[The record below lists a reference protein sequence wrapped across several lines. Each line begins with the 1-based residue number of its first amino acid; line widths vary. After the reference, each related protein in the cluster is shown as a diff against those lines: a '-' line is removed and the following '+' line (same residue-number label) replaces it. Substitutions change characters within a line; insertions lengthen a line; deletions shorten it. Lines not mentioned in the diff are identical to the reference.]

1 MASPGVP
8 RRAQATTLAEVAHA
22 AGVSLA
28 TASKALNG
36 KAGVKPATR
45 VRVEE
50 EAKRLGFFPNQ
61 QARSLMFGRSGSV
74 GLLTTD
80 LDGRFVLPVMAG
92 VEDGVAEA
100 EAVAIM
106 VNTRGRSDLIDRH
119 LTALLS
125 RRVDGIIRVGDS
137 PEPVAPLSRDL
148 RVPVVYAY
156 APSEDER
163 DVSIVSDHRG
173 AGKLATEYLLSLG
186 RTRIA
191 HLGGPNG
198 ASEVGH
204 TAALLRADGS
214 AEAVNEV
221 GLGLIGGRP
230 LHGDWTESWG
240 WAATGRLL
248 DQGHEPDALVC
259 ANDQIARGAI
269 DCLIARGLRIPQDV
283 AVIGF
288 DNWSPIA
295 PLARLPQT
303 SVDMNLAQLGWTAAR
318 AILDPANASP
328 GVTAIPGRIVERAST
343 VSAS

>member
-1 MASPGVP
+1 MASPAAA

-36 KAGVKPATR
+36 RDGVKPATR
-45 VRVEE
+45 ARVEE

-92 VEDGVAEA
+92 VEDGVAED

-106 VNTRGRSDLIDRH
+106 VNTRGRPDLVDLH

-137 PEPVAPLSRDL
+137 PEPVAPLSKDL

-173 AGKLATEYLLSLG
+173 AGKLATEYLLALG

-191 HLGGPNG
+191 HIGGPDD
-198 ASEVGH
+198 AREVGH
-204 TAALLRADGS
+204 TAALLRAEGS
-214 AEAVNEV
+214 AEAVTAA
-221 GLGLIGGRP
+221 GLGLVSGRP

-240 WAATGRLL
+240 WSATGQLL
-248 DQGHEPDALVC
+248 DQGYTFDALVC
-259 ANDQIARGAI
+259 ANDLIARGAI
-269 DCLIARGLRIPQDV
+269 DCLTARGIRVPQDV
-283 AVIGF
+283 SVIGF
-288 DNWSPIA
+288 DNWA
-295 PLARLPQT
+295 PFATLARLPQT
-303 SVDMNLAQLGWTAAR
+303 SVDMNLPQLGWTAAR
-318 AILDPANASP
+318 AILDPASATP
-328 GVTAIPGRIVERAST
+328 GTTFIPGRIVERAST
-343 VSAS
+343 VTQA